1 MDIKKPLGPW
11 ACTVSLGGG
20 TTPKPPQC
28 KVGNYSLYKNACWK
42 GIFPKTVTADTA
54 GDCCAASAS
63 GKYSKFTYFAQNKV
77 RATLSLVSLFIHSF
91 FTTANASTICPIIN
105 YCSSYTKHCTPL
117 SFDHRIPPQWCTSF
131 SFYRIPR
138 TAHRQTH
145 CTLFTV
151 HHIFTTLTTPLFT
164 AVIHHRTAAD
174 LKPIP
179 SRPRHIYSPYR
190 MSALTR
196 CTHHHHHH
204 HHCYHYHYPP
214 HHHPRPRRRA
224 SCTSWHLCRRRARVA
239 RSGTRTIRRPRAIA
253 RACTRPWDGRT

>member
-77 RATLSLVSLFIHSF
+77 QRTQTLTLSLVSLFIHSF

-105 YCSSYTKHCTPL
+105 NCSSYTKHCTPL

-131 SFYRIPR
+131 SFHRIPR
-138 TAHRQTH
+138 TAAHRQTH
-145 CTLFTV
+145 CTLFYSSHRPNNTTV
-151 HHIFTTLTTPLFT
+151 HRSYT
-164 AVIHHRTAAD
+164 
-174 LKPIP
+174 
-179 SRPRHIYSPYR
+179 SP
-190 MSALTR
+190 
-196 CTHHHHHH
+196 H
-204 HHCYHYHYPP
+204 
-214 HHHPRPRRRA
+214 
-224 SCTSWHLCRRRARVA
+224 CRRPHTH
-239 RSGTRTIRRPRAIA
+239 S
-253 RACTRPWDGRT
+253 